1 MHRIYTC
8 TWFTCF
14 THTAKMALFTG
25 LEHNANTNT
34 LAIGPGRIKGGG
46 RGVGFKPLTS
56 FRTEESFEKIYYKC
70 IPLCRF
76 VCFEPSFKTIE
87 SFKLVIFP

>member
-46 RGVGFKPLTS
+46 GGGGLGSNPSQV
-56 FRTEESFEKIYYKC
+56 FELKKVLKRSITNAFPC
-70 IPLCRF
+70 AGLF
-76 VCFEPSFKTIE
+76 ASN
-87 SFKLVIFP
+87 LVLRQLKVLNL

>member
-46 RGVGFKPLTS
+46 GVLGSNPS
-56 FRTEESFEKIYYKC
+56 QVFELKKVLKRSITNAFPC
-70 IPLCRF
+70 AGLF
-76 VCFEPSFKTIE
+76 ASN
-87 SFKLVIFP
+87 LVLRQLKVLNL

>member
-46 RGVGFKPLTS
+46 GGGLGSNLSQVFELKKVLKRSITNAFPCVGLFAS
-56 FRTEESFEKIYYKC
+56 N
-70 IPLCRF
+70 
-76 VCFEPSFKTIE
+76 
-87 SFKLVIFP
+87 LVLRQLKVLNL